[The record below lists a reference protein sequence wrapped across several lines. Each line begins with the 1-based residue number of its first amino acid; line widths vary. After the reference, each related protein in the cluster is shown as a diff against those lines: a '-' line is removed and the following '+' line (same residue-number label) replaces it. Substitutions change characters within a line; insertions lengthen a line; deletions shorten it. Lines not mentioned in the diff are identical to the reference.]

1 MIAGKR
7 VDLRPVERGDLDFLR
22 SLHNDPAVAGS
33 VVDWSAPVSAAQQS
47 AWFDRLGADTSSL
60 RLTIVK
66 RSTGEPVGLT
76 GVWDIDHRNGTGW
89 TGIKMASESGGRGL
103 ATDAVMATMAWAF
116 AFTELRRLEGALL
129 DFNAASHAL
138 YVGRCGWVVE
148 GRERQ
153 KILRG
158 GRYCDLY
165 RVAIL
170 RDEFEALPDA
180 MEYVQRVF
188 PVDAKAR
195 IAPE

>member
-1 MIAGKR
+1 MIAGR
-7 VDLRPVERGDLDFLR
+7 HIDLRPVERDDLVFLHR
-22 SLHNDPAVAGS
+22 LHNDPVTAGS
-33 VVDWSAPVSAAQQS
+33 VVDWSLPVSAAQQS
-47 AWFDRLGADTSSL
+47 AWYDRLGTDASSL
-60 RLTIVK
+60 RLTIVE
-66 RSTGEPVGLT
+66 RSTGDPVGLT
-76 GVWDIDHRNGTGW
+76 GVWNMDHRNGTGW

-116 AFTELRRLEGALL
+116 AFSELRRLEGAIL

-138 YVGRCGWVVE
+138 YVRRCGWVVE

-170 RDEFEALPDA
+170 RDEFDALPDA
-180 MEYVQRVF
+180 MEYVNRVF
-188 PVDAKAR
+188 PVDTQVQTSQ
-195 IAPE
+195 E